1 MPELPEVETVRQTL
15 RHNILGKTISKVK
28 VNYQRMITG
37 DVGDFIQRLEGKTLI
52 EINRKGKY
60 LIFEFSDD
68 LYLISHL
75 RMEGKYFIQ
84 NESDPTTKHDHV
96 IIDFTDKVSLRYND
110 VRKFGTME
118 LKTSSELFSTHPL
131 NKLGCE
137 ANHLTLGYLK
147 EKINNKHRDL
157 KAFLLDQEMI
167 AGIGNIYADE
177 ICFKSKLHPKQDIY
191 YLKDEDLI
199 NICNASKEVIDNAI
213 LAGGTTIRSYT
224 SSLGVTGLFQLQLNV
239 HTMVNKPCPK
249 CENLIIKV
257 RVSGRGTYICEN
269 CQKIKI

>member
-15 RHNILGKTISKVK
+15 RHNILGKTISDIKVL
-28 VNYQRMITG
+28 YPRMISGETS
-37 DVGDFIQRLEGKTLI
+37 DFISKLEGKTLI

-60 LIFEFSDD
+60 LIFEFSEN

-84 NESDPTTKHDHV
+84 KDSDDITKHDHV
-96 IIDFTDKVSLRYND
+96 VFDFTDGVSLRYND

-118 LKTSSELFSTHPL
+118 LKNGSELFTTHPL
-131 NKLGCE
+131 NKLGEE
-137 ANHLTLGYLK
+137 ANHLTPSYLK
-147 EKINNKHRDL
+147 SKINNKHRDL

-177 ICFKSKLHPKQDIY
+177 ICYKAYLHPKQDIY
-191 YLKDEDLI
+191 YLTDDDLA
-199 NICNASKEVIDNAI
+199 NICNASKEVINNAI

-239 HTMVNKPCPK
+239 HTMVNKPCPT
-249 CENLIIKV
+249 CQTQIIKV
-257 RVSGRGTYICEN
+257 RVAGRGTYICEN
-269 CQKIKI
+269 CQKIKK